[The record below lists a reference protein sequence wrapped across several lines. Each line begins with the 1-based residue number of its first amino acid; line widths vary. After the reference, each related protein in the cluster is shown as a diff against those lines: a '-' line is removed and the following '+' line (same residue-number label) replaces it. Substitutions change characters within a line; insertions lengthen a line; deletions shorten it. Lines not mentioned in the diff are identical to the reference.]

1 MTGIEAI
8 VAIALVAAI
17 ILGFVW
23 LNGRRAESQV
33 AALRQE
39 MQSSTAMQSQAVSA
53 QVTQLAQAVT
63 QQLGQ
68 VRQDLQHGV
77 ASSGQLATD
86 AQREVSNRLQSST
99 DALRLLSEQIAQV
112 QKSSKDL
119 SDASQALQQILGG
132 TKTRGILGETALERI
147 LEDALPRAAYETQ
160 FRFSTGDVVDV
171 IVRSGDQ
178 ILCVDSKFPLDAYRR
193 LAEVGDSAR
202 KDFATAVRKHA
213 DSIAEKYIL
222 PNERTMD
229 FALMFI
235 PSEGVY
241 YELLMT
247 DDGKH
252 GRVEDYCRSKKVFP
266 VSPNTCYAYLGAIAT
281 SLRGMKVAENARRLM
296 ANLAGLEKQLEGFAG
311 VYSKLGT
318 HLRNAGQCYQ
328 DADEKLQKTRGVLEQ
343 MSQGALPEVAVSEAP
358 AALPAGELDAEE

>member
-39 MQSSTAMQSQAVSA
+39 MQSAAAMQSQAVSA

-68 VRQDLQHGV
+68 VRQDLQQGV

-160 FRFSTGDVVDV
+160 FRFSTGNIVDA
-171 IVRSGDQ
+171 IVRIGDQ
-178 ILCVDSKFPLDAYRR
+178 ILCIDSKFPLDAYRR
-193 LAEVGDSAR
+193 LAEVGNDAR
-202 KDFATAVRKHA
+202 KEFATAVRKHA
-213 DSIAEKYIL
+213 DSIADKYIL
-222 PNERTMD
+222 PNERTMEYSM
-229 FALMFI
+229 MFI
-235 PSEGVY
+235 PSETVF
-241 YELLMT
+241 YELLVT
-247 DDGKH
+247 EDGKY
-252 GRVEDYCRSKKVFP
+252 GQLNEYCRSKKVLP
-266 VSPNTCYAYLGAIAT
+266 VSPNTCCAYIAVIAM
-281 SLRGMKVAENARRLM
+281 SLRGMKVEENARTLM
-296 ANLAGLEKQLEGFAG
+296 GNLAGLEKQLDGFAG

-318 HLRNAGQCYQ
+318 HLRNAGQSYE
-328 DADEKLQKTRGVLEQ
+328 DADEKLQRARGKLEQ
-343 MSQGALPEVAVSEAP
+343 MSQGALPEVAVAP
-358 AALPAGELDAEE
+358 AALPVRELDAAE